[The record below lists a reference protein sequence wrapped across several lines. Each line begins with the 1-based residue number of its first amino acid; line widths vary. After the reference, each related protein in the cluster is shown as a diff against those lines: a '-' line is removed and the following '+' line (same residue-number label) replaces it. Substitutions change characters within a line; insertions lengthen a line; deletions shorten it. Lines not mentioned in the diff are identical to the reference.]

1 MKRRQ
6 TRKQRKSRRN
16 KKQRRLFSR
25 RRYKG
30 GSRVTTDHRG
40 GANLPVPNGSV
51 VAVELDPKDRYG
63 VPILVSKEIYEDE
76 VLED

>member
-6 TRKQRKSRRN
+6 TRKQRKTRRN

-25 RRYKG
+25 RRQYK
-30 GSRVTTDHRG
+30 G

-63 VPILVSKEIYEDE
+63 VPVLVSKEIYEDE
-76 VLED
+76 IIKD

>member
-30 GSRVTTDHRG
+30 G
-40 GANLPVPNGSV
+40 ANLPVPNGSI